1 MGTLSGAETISHS
14 CFQSILSARLLD
26 FGFEHDRRR
35 ARDAAIFSY
44 APEVDNHQHRSD
56 DWNADAMP
64 DVRTQEIVCIHDR
77 AAEQSEANIVIG
89 RNAQQ
94 GAEWPLVS
102 EARCSASHVG
112 TDSNSPETELIVG
125 QQVSGE

>member
-44 APEVDNHQHRSD
+44 APEVHDHQHRSD
-56 DWNADAMP
+56 DWNANAMP
-64 DVRTQEIVCIHDR
+64 DVRTQERVRIDDR
-77 AAEQSEANIVIG
+77 AAEQSEANIVI
-89 RNAQQ
+89 RRHAQQ
-94 GAEWPLVS
+94 GTKWTLMSKP
-102 EARCSASHVG
+102 RCSASHIC
-112 TDSNSPETELIVG
+112 TDSNSPETQLI
-125 QQVSGE
+125 

>member
-44 APEVDNHQHRSD
+44 APEVHDHQHRSND
-56 DWNADAMP
+56 RNSNAMP
-64 DVRTQEIVCIHDR
+64 DVGTQERVRIHDR

-89 RNAQQ
+89 RHTQQ
-94 GAEWPLVS
+94 GTEWALMS
-102 EARCSASHVG
+102 EARCSARHVG
-112 TDSNSPETELIVG
+112 TCSNRT
-125 QQVSGE
+125 

>member
-1 MGTLSGAETISHS
+1 MGTLSGAEMISHN

-26 FGFEHDRRR
+26 FGFEHDRCR

-44 APEVDNHQHRSD
+44 APEVHDHQHRSD
-56 DWNADAMP
+56 DRNADAMP
-64 DVRTQEIVCIHDR
+64 DVRTQERVRIHNR
-77 AAEQSEANIVIG
+77 AAQQSEANIVIG
-89 RNAQQ
+89 CHAQQ
-94 GAEWPLVS
+94 GTEWPLMS

-112 TDSNSPETELIVG
+112 TDSNSPETELIIG